1 MMSAACRAMSCLTGL
16 FSCAGG
22 STLGLPGDLLPN
34 GMPALPAD
42 LQLDA
47 PITLQKEGP
56 KFSAAQASAEGS
68 GFQGGLFALPS
79 QPSNS
84 MWQQFGQ
91 VDGQQPP
98 QQQRTSAGLP
108 QAHREQDSSDFS
120 LGSKGAWGAPAVTGI
135 SPTPQSQL
143 GAFSSAPSNI
153 SAGPPGLQFGQVM
166 SGGFGAFVPTGECT
180 APSDHLHVTAQSSC
194 DAGMLCCT
202 N

>member
-1 MMSAACRAMSCLTGL
+1 MYCLTGL
-16 FSCAGG
+16 SSCAGG

-47 PITLQKEGP
+47 PITLPKEGP
-56 KFSAAQASAEGS
+56 KFSAPQASAEGS
-68 GFQGGLFALPS
+68 GFQGGLFAMPS
-79 QPSNS
+79 QSSNS

-91 VDGQQPP
+91 VNGQQPS

-108 QAHREQDSSDFS
+108 HAHREQDNSDFS
-120 LGSKGAWGAPAVTGI
+120 LGRKGAWGAPAVTGI
-135 SPTPQSQL
+135 SPTSQSQL
-143 GAFSSAPSNI
+143 GAFSSGPSNI

-180 APSDHLHVTAQSSC
+180 APSDHIHVPAQSSC
-194 DAGMLCCT
+194 DACMLCCT
-202 N
+202 T